1 MPANWKTVL
10 EFFNEFYHVQQTH
23 HQLLPFTN
31 DYSHSDGFGRHAAMW
46 YPATG
51 ALPLSRSP
59 RLPPKDEP
67 EFRNFVL
74 EFVETFNRD
83 LQMGRGHVWTTVT
96 NAHLVWRSLL
106 GQKTYNGR

>member
-1 MPANWKTVL
+1 MRISDWSSDVCSSDL
-10 EFFNEFYHVQQTH
+10 
-23 HQLLPFTN
+23 
-31 DYSHSDGFGRHAAMW
+31 SHSDGFGRHAAMW

-67 EFRNFVL
+67 DFRNFVL

-83 LQMGRGHVWTTVT
+83 LQAMVT
-96 NAHLVWRSLL
+96 ERNFEAAQRLGSEVPARSEESRV
-106 GQKTYNGR
+106 GKECVSTCRDRWSRYH

>member
-67 EFRNFVL
+67 DFRNFVL

-83 LQMGRGHVWTTVT
+83 MQALVTERNFRSEEHTSELQ
-96 NAHLVWRSLL
+96 SLM
-106 GQKTYNGR
+106 RCS